1 MRISDCSS
9 DVCSSDLVEV
19 GHVPVGVVGLI
30 TPWNFPIAIPAWKI
44 APALAYGNAVVWK
57 PSERSSAVADALMRI
72 LVESGLPAG
81 AINMVLGGGS
91 TGAALANATAL
102 DAISFTGSER
112 TGRAVRLAA
121 AANNV
126 RVQTEQIGRA
136 HV

>member
-1 MRISDCSS
+1 
-9 DVCSSDLVEV
+9 
-19 GHVPVGVVGLI
+19 
-30 TPWNFPIAIPAWKI
+30 
-44 APALAYGNAVVWK
+44 
-57 PSERSSAVADALMRI
+57 MRI

-102 DAISFTGSER
+102 DALSFTGSER

-126 RVQTEQIGRA
+126 RVQTEMGGVNGLIVLADADKDNAVDCIVNGDFFAAGKRRTATQRINVEEAVAHDLPPRFIPRNADTPGRDT
-136 HV
+136 